1 MKRLMISLG
10 LMVCLAAS
18 ALAQADA
25 KAQDVIK
32 KARAA
37 IGKEDKLKG
46 LQNVVAEVNF
56 KRSFGQFNQ
65 EGTIELVMAGQDKV
79 YQATSSVQGG
89 NENIDIQVLNVDKTW
104 TDRIAGMGGGGG
116 FGGGGAGRGPGGPG
130 GFLDPA
136 TQEKNRRNGL
146 ARVLLGF
153 FLTAPGVDY
162 VYAGEAKAPDGTVA
176 DIVQAKAA
184 DGPVAKLYIDRTSS
198 QLLMLSYKDKDMR
211 SLMRGGRPPGQGG
224 PGGAPPAPGAPGAQA
239 GGQNNQQ
246 NNQQRIQE
254 ELAKLP
260 PAERAKREA
269 EIAAQRETRMAEMKA
284 LYDKAPEID
293 FRWSFAEY
301 KSEGGLNLPHLITRS
316 QGQDPPNEEWV
327 IAKYKFN
334 DKKVTPEKFEKKTK

>member
-10 LMVCLAAS
+10 LMVCLTAS

-25 KAQDVIK
+25 KAQEVIK

-37 IGKEDKLKG
+37 IGKEDKIKG

-89 NENIDIQVLNVDKTW
+89 NENIDIQVLNGDKTW

-184 DGPVAKLYIDRTSS
+184 DGPVAKLYIDRASS

-224 PGGAPPAPGAPGAQA
+224 PGGAPGAAPGAQA

-246 NNQQRIQE
+246 NNQQRMRE

-260 PAERAKREA
+260 PEERAKREA
-269 EIAAQRETRMAEMKA
+269 EMAAQRDARMAEMKA
-284 LYDKAPEID
+284 AYEKAPEVD
-293 FRWSFAEY
+293 YKWSFGDY
-301 KSEGGLNLPHLITRS
+301 KSEGGLNLPHLVTKS
-316 QGQDPPNEEWV
+316 TGPEPTEEWV
-327 IAKYKFN
+327 ITKYKFN